1 MIQANCCNR
10 YQAPSIFLDLR
21 KYVAQEV
28 RRSSA
33 ALATPLI
40 SCTTYIRFCPTFIR
54 SANGKCPDTAV
65 RTRHAFL
72 ILQKGDLS

>member
-28 RRSSA
+28 AAQLRCPCHSA
-33 ALATPLI
+33 DQLYHLH
-40 SCTTYIRFCPTFIR
+40 
-54 SANGKCPDTAV
+54 KVLPDV
-65 RTRHAFL
+65 YSFGQR
-72 ILQKGDLS
+72 

>member
-54 SANGKCPDTAV
+54 SANGKCPDTAAAHG
-65 RTRHAFL
+65 T
-72 ILQKGDLS
+72 LS